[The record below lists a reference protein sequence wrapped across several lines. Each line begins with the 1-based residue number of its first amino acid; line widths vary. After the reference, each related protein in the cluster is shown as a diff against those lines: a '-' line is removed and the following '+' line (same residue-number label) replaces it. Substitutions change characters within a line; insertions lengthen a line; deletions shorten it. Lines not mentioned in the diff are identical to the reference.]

1 MNHVIDQLK
10 AALVEL
16 CDFIHDHPES
26 GNHEVMAQRA
36 ISAFLEVNGFE
47 VKREVLGLSTA
58 FRASVSV
65 AGGGPKIGLMCEY
78 DAIDIGHGH
87 GHNIQAPSVCAAA
100 IALARCSDVPMTIIV
115 YGTPAEETAS
125 SKVPMT
131 KAGIFDEL
139 DIALM
144 MQPGDCT
151 MVDEK
156 TLALNLVNFFFEGK
170 AAHAASAPD
179 KGISALDAV
188 LMMFNGMEFL
198 REHVRSDVRFH
209 GIITDG
215 GKAANLVPEKASAQ
229 FYIRANDRPHLDTVV
244 ERVYDVARG
253 AALATGAR
261 LTISEVKAYDNKVN
275 VESLNGLLLENAKLA
290 GATNISRQ
298 KKVASADFSSVTYRV
313 PAACLRVA
321 FIAQDTASHSMA
333 WADAAK
339 SEAGYDA
346 IVVGAKALAGSCYE
360 LCRNPVLMQ
369 EVKQEFKRALAE
381 GREVL
386 DVASHGEAVCR
397 L

>member
-1 MNHVIDQLK
+1 MKKQAMNHVIDQLK
-10 AALVEL
+10 GSLVEL
-16 CDFIHDHPES
+16 SDYIHDHPEP
-26 GNHEVMAQRA
+26 GNQEVLAHKAIADFLEQHGFTVEREVM
-36 ISAFLEVNGFE
+36 
-47 VKREVLGLSTA
+47 GLPTA
-58 FRASVSV
+58 FRARCNI

-87 GHNIQAPSVCAAA
+87 GHNIQAPSACAAA
-100 IALARCSDVPMTIIV
+100 IALARGSDVPMTIIV

-156 TLALNLVNFFFEGK
+156 TLALNLVNFYFEGK

-188 LMMFNGMEFL
+188 LMMFNGMEYL

-229 FYIRANDRPHLDTVV
+229 FYVRAKDRPHLDTVV

-253 AALATGAR
+253 AALATGAK
-261 LTISEVKAYDNKVN
+261 LTIQEVKAYDNKIN
-275 VESLNGLLLENAKLA
+275 IESLNCLLLENARQA
-290 GATNISRQ
+290 GATNISPQ

-321 FIAQDTASHSMA
+321 FIGPDTASHSAA
-333 WADAAK
+333 WVEAAK
-339 SEAGYDA
+339 SQAGYEA
-346 IVVGAKALAGSCYE
+346 ILVGAKALAGSCYE
-360 LCRNPVLMQ
+360 LCTKPALMHD
-369 EVKQEFKRALAE
+369 VKQEFRRALE
-381 GREVL
+381 ESRNG
-386 DVASHGEAVCR
+386 
-397 L
+397 

>member
-1 MNHVIDQLK
+1 MKRPEMNSVVEQLK
-10 AALVEL
+10 TSLFKL
-16 CDFIHDHPES
+16 SDFIHDHPEP
-26 GNHEVMAQRA
+26 GNQEHLAHEA
-36 ISAFLEVNGFE
+36 ITDFLAKNGFE
-47 VKREVLGLSTA
+47 VERELLGLPTA
-58 FRASVSV
+58 FRATCNIL
-65 AGGGPKIGLMCEY
+65 GGGPKIGLMCEY

-87 GHNIQAPSVCAAA
+87 GHNIQAPSVCGAA
-100 IALARCSDVPMTIIV
+100 IALARCSDVPATIVI

-156 TLALNLVNFFFEGK
+156 TLALNLINFFFEGK
-170 AAHAASAPD
+170 AAHAAAAPE

-188 LMMFNGMEFL
+188 LMMFNGMEYL

-229 FYIRANDRPHLDTVV
+229 FYVRANDRPHLDTVV

-253 AALATGAR
+253 AALATGAK
-261 LTISEVKAYDNKVN
+261 LTIQEVKAYDNKIN
-275 VESLNGLLLENAKLA
+275 IECLNRLLLENAREA
-290 GATNISRQ
+290 GAKNFSPQ

-321 FIAQDTASHSMA
+321 FIPQDTASHSMA
-333 WADAAK
+333 WVDAAK

-346 IVVGAKALAGSCYE
+346 ILVGAKALAGSCYQLISTPE
-360 LCRNPVLMQ
+360 LLQ
-369 EVKQEFKRALAE
+369 EIKQEFELALE
-381 GREVL
+381 KNIKI
-386 DVASHGEAVCR
+386 
-397 L
+397 